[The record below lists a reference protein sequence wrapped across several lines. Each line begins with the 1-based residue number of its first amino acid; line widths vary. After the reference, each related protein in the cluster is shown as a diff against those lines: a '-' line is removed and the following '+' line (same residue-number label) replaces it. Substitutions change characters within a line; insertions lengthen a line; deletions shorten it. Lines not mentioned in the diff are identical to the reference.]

1 MIKRFLASL
10 AFVLFAASSGA
21 QELPWKLEQQL
32 PAECQKTSVVQLEPA
47 EKMGCKCARQMI
59 MGQCI
64 ALGDPGTL
72 SAEQLA
78 RTVPIYGST
87 GVVRVKYLSYLNVRG
102 SYSNV
107 LPNDFRMCAAAV
119 TFCRNSPN
127 GEECTVAK
135 AFWGE

>member
-1 MIKRFLASL
+1 LC
-10 AFVLFAASSGA
+10 SSRRLRALKSFPGNSNSNCR
-21 QELPWKLEQQL
+21 L
-32 PAECQKTSVVQLEPA
+32 SV
-47 EKMGCKCARQMI
+47 
-59 MGQCI
+59 
-64 ALGDPGTL
+64 
-72 SAEQLA
+72 
-78 RTVPIYGST
+78 GST